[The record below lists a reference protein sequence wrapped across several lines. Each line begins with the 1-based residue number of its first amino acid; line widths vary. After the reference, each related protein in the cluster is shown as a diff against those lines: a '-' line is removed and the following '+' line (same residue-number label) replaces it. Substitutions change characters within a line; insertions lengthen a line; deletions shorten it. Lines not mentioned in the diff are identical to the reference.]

1 MPFLWGDWTYV
12 IIIPAMIL
20 AFWAQIRV
28 SSTFNKF
35 SKVGAGG
42 GRTGAEVA
50 RELLDRAGLHDVR
63 VERVAGDL
71 TDHYDPRTR
80 VLRLSAPVHDST
92 SVAALGV
99 AAHEAGHALQ
109 HDEGYLFLGMRSVM
123 YPVAAFGSSAAWP
136 LFFIGF
142 IFGGGSGLAWL
153 MDLGILLFMVA
164 VMFYIV
170 TLPVE
175 FNASSRALA
184 ALEGGGYLT
193 TNELRGARKVLGAA
207 ALTYV
212 AAAAMAV
219 LQLVRLLILRDRR

>member
-1 MPFLWGDWTYV
+1 MPYLWGDWTYV
-12 IIIPAMIL
+12 LLIPAMLL

-28 SSTFNKF
+28 SSTFNRY
-35 SKVGAGG
+35 SKVGAGS

-80 VLRLSAPVHDST
+80 VLRLSQPVYDST

-109 HDEGYLFLGMRSVM
+109 HDEGYVFLGMRSIM

-136 LFFIGF
+136 LFLIGF
-142 IFGGGSGLAWL
+142 LFGGGGLAWL

>member
-1 MPFLWGDWTYV
+1 MSFLFGGWTYV
-12 IIIPAMIL
+12 LLIPAMLL
-20 AFWAQIRV
+20 ALWAQLRV

-35 SKVGAGG
+35 SRVGAAG

-50 RELLDRAGLHDVR
+50 REILDRAGLHDVR

-80 VLRLSAPVHDST
+80 VLRLSQPVHDSA

-109 HDEGYLFLGMRSVM
+109 HDEGYVFLGMRSVM
-123 YPVAAFGSSAAWP
+123 YPVAAFGSNAAWP
-136 LFFIGF
+136 LFVIGL
-142 IFGGGSGLAWL
+142 IFGHDSGLAWL
-153 MDLGILLFMVA
+153 MDIGILLFMVA

-184 ALEGGGYLT
+184 ALDNGGYLSAT
-193 TNELRGARKVLGAA
+193 ELRGARKVLGAA
-207 ALTYV
+207 AMTYV

-219 LQLVRLLILRDRR
+219 MQLIRLLILRDRR